1 MLEIF
6 ETLKSQS
13 EWGECGL
20 FEAMDDLMEW
30 ARVDHDWDTEAWP
43 DGRIVCA
50 ECVLTK
56 DDDPVGMGRVIWD
69 SQIEDSL
76 PRIAHICVT
85 PAYRTDFVIESI
97 EAALIESYAEQ
108 PIGGDL
114 VKRLDGSALDL
125 ADPAGPL
132 QSGQPGAAQ
141 LRMI

>member
-30 ARVDHDWDTEAWP
+30 ARVDHDWNDGDWP
-43 DGRIVCA
+43 DGRVVCA

-69 SQIEDSL
+69 SHVEDSL
-76 PRIAHICVT
+76 PRVAHLCVT
-85 PAYRTDFVIESI
+85 PSYRTDFVIESI
-97 EAALIESYAEQ
+97 EAALIEAYATQ
-108 PIGGDL
+108 PIGGEL
-114 VKRLDGSALDL
+114 VKLLNGTSVDL
-125 ADPAGPL
+125 ADPANALLPGQAGPV
-132 QSGQPGAAQ
+132 Q